1 MEKALGRGD
10 PIAVMFLDLD
20 RFKSV
25 NDSLGHSVGDALLC
39 AVTERLQRVVAL
51 SDTVARLGGDEFAI
65 VQRHARPAGASELA
79 GKIIAELAEPF
90 EVQGHQLIVG
100 TSIGIAMAPA
110 DGNEPDQL
118 LRNADMA
125 LYRAKSDGRG
135 TYHFFQPEMDAQMQD
150 RRKLELDLR
159 KALQGDEFELNYQP
173 LIDLARDEVCG
184 FEALLRWKHPERG
197 LVSPDE
203 FIPVAEEIGLI
214 VPLGDWVLKQ
224 ACRDAASWPV
234 KTAIAVNLSPV
245 QFRNPML
252 ALSIVS
258 ALGQSGLA
266 AARLELEITESVLLQ
281 ADRNVLDALH
291 QFRDL
296 GVRICMDD
304 FGTGYSSLSY
314 LRSFPFDK
322 IKIDRSFIRELGKDN
337 DCMAI
342 IRAVMR
348 LVSSLGMIT
357 TAEGVET
364 EEQLEILR
372 AEGCMQVQGFL
383 FSKAVPPL
391 KFRCYCSV
399 CSHRLGP
406 PSRFTAPDQAPRGAA
421 LRRLQGCSITSA
433 TYISVHRKLLSG
445 NIGRGRA
452 DWPLEGALMALRDVT
467 LDDKYDLG
475 QRHAFVTGFQA
486 LVRLC
491 LMQKELDRRNGLTTA
506 GYVTG
511 SRGSPLGNLDSQ
523 FLRAKRFLDISDIR
537 FQGGINEDLAA
548 TAVWGSQQ
556 AALRGEGKYDGV
568 FAMWY
573 GKGPGV

>member
-1 MEKALGRGD
+1 
-10 PIAVMFLDLD
+10 
-20 RFKSV
+20 
-25 NDSLGHSVGDALLC
+25 
-39 AVTERLQRVVAL
+39 
-51 SDTVARLGGDEFAI
+51 
-65 VQRHARPAGASELA
+65 
-79 GKIIAELAEPF
+79 
-90 EVQGHQLIVG
+90 LIVG
-100 TSIGIAMAPA
+100 TSIGITMAPA
-110 DGNEPDQL
+110 DGSEPDQL

-135 TYHFFQPEMDAQMQD
+135 TYHFFQPEMDAQMQE

-173 LIDLARDEVCG
+173 LIDLARGEVCG

-214 VPLGDWVLKQ
+214 V
-224 ACRDAASWPV
+224 
-234 KTAIAVNLSPV
+234 NLSPV

-252 ALSIVS
+252 ALSVVS

-266 AARLELEITESVLLQ
+266 ASRLELEITESVLLQ

-348 LVSSLGMIT
+348 LGSSLGMIT

-383 FSKAVPPL
+383 FSKAVPAAEIPL
-391 KFRCYCSV
+391 LLQRLQPRILAASPRALRSAARCSPPLRPEGCSV
-399 CSHRLGP
+399 TG
-406 PSRFTAPDQAPRGAA
+406 AP
-421 LRRLQGCSITSA
+421 
-433 TYISVHRKLLSG
+433 YISVHRKLLSG
-445 NIGRGRA
+445 NISRGRA
-452 DWPLEGALMALRDVT
+452 DWHLEGANGA
-467 LDDKYDLG
+467 
-475 QRHAFVTGFQA
+475 A
-486 LVRLC
+486 
-491 LMQKELDRRNGLTTA
+491 RRN
-506 GYVTG
+506 TG
-511 SRGSPLGNLDSQ
+511 R
-523 FLRAKRFLDISDIR
+523 
-537 FQGGINEDLAA
+537 
-548 TAVWGSQQ
+548 
-556 AALRGEGKYDGV
+556 
-568 FAMWY
+568 
-573 GKGPGV
+573 